1 MKFGK
6 LNITAGA
13 IGLFVAACGGMALG
27 LTFDQYAVKNGF
39 HELSLVRFYFREG
52 HSHGMPFS
60 LYNILFGL
68 LVDRLSLSDKLKKT
82 GSILAVCAFILPL
95 GLLGKALSGASP
107 NFPPIGVLGAFA
119 LMGSLLIILM
129 GIKKAE

>member
-1 MKFGK
+1 MKFGR
-6 LNITAGA
+6 LNIAAGA
-13 IGLFVAACGGMALG
+13 IGLLIGACGGMALG
-27 LTFDQYAVKNGF
+27 LTFDQYAAKDGYHV
-39 HELSLVRFYFREG
+39 LSLIRFYFREG

-68 LVDRLSLSDKLKKT
+68 LVDRLALSDKMKKT

-95 GLLGKALSGASP
+95 GLFGKALSGASP
-107 NFPPIGVLGAFA
+107 NFPPFGILGAFA
-119 LMGSLLIILM
+119 LMGSLIIILM